1 MLQSYGI
8 NGYSNSYT
16 CTYIFILLHVFTQ
29 DQNLLFFSKS
39 YFDNRA
45 VSVLFLSDHFP
56 PYHITNNFSKA
67 NLLCNWEVW
76 NVFIASFSIKVGFV
90 FLEPENCHHIS
101 WDGTKESNAK
111 YPRID
116 PNHNEKWSLQ
126 RKLNW
131 PPSNWAWNLK
141 LNVFNDH
148 ERLLFWI
155 VKLIGQ
161 ISGKIIHYIF
171 LDVTT
176 MFIFWLNKL
185 YWPQAVWK
193 FVFVSWLTNQWRVV
207 KYECGRYLENTL
219 YFITWP
225 NQVSVAKYWTR
236 RSIWGSFCSME
247 EKTLRKSQ

>member
-1 MLQSYGI
+1 M
-8 NGYSNSYT
+8 
-16 CTYIFILLHVFTQ
+16 
-29 DQNLLFFSKS
+29 
-39 YFDNRA
+39 
-45 VSVLFLSDHFP
+45 
-56 PYHITNNFSKA
+56 TNNFSKA

-116 PNHNEKWSLQ
+116 LNHNQKWSLQ
-126 RKLNW
+126 RNLNW

-141 LNVFNDH
+141 FKRFHVFKDH
-148 ERLLFWI
+148 ERSRA
-155 VKLIGQ
+155 VNLIGQ
-161 ISGKIIHYIF
+161 IFGKIIRFIF

-225 NQVSVAKYWTR
+225 LQVSVAKYWTR
-236 RSIWGSFCSME
+236 RSILGIVCPTKEQRELKETWDNMRQ
-247 EKTLRKSQ
+247 TYLRQRDENWALFAG